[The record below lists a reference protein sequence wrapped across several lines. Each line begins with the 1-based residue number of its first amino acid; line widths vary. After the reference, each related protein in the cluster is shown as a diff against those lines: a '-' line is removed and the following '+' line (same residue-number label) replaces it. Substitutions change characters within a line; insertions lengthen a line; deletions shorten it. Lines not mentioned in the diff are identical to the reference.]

1 MLSKLILT
9 EAITGVSIGA
19 TVGTRCRAHKNA
31 SRIAVTQTQT
41 ALPRP
46 LEGLRVIDLTRALAG
61 PYATLL
67 LAGLGAEIVKV
78 EDPKGGDLA
87 RENSPYVGR
96 DGVTVRRNHADDL
109 SVSHLTRARGK
120 MGVSLNLKAAEA
132 KAVFADLVATA
143 DIVIENFTSGTA
155 DRLGVGYEAAKV
167 ANPGVIY
174 CSLSGFGAGGSDGS
188 KAMDV
193 LVQALSGA
201 MYTSGE
207 DGTPPVRI
215 GIPMADML
223 APVFGVIGILA
234 ALQHRQ
240 KTGQGQFVD
249 VSMLGALTSFVAI
262 ENWRAMEMAGMSGRT
277 GLTVHRLSP
286 FGVFR
291 CADGYVAIVAVHEGL
306 ARSLFK
312 VMGAPEFGDDP
323 RYNSRDGRVANA
335 VELEAQIEAWTSSL
349 PTAEVVR
356 LLEAEGVPVAPV
368 RHPAEGML
376 DPRVVARGETM
387 PVAHPRYPTDES
399 LRTVGVPIQFSDCRT
414 GFDEVLP
421 VEIGQHNAAI
431 YSDLLGYS
439 DETLERLR
447 AAGAI

>member
-1 MLSKLILT
+1 MTTS
-9 EAITGVSIGA
+9 S
-19 TVGTRCRAHKNA
+19 
-31 SRIAVTQTQT
+31 S

-61 PYATLL
+61 PYATLM
-67 LAGLGAEIVKV
+67 LAGLGAEIIKV

-96 DGVTVRRNHADDL
+96 DGVTVMRNHDDDL

-120 MGVSLNLKAAEA
+120 KGVSLNLKSSEA
-132 KAVFADLVATA
+132 PEVFADLVRTA
-143 DIVIENFTSGTA
+143 DIVFENFTSGTA
-155 DRLGVGYEAAKV
+155 DRLGVGYAAAKA
-167 ANPGVIY
+167 ANPRVIY
-174 CSLSGFGAGGSDGS
+174 CSLSGFGAGGADGS

-207 DGTPPVRI
+207 DGAPPVRI

-234 ALQHRQ
+234 ALQHRER
-240 KTGQGQFVD
+240 TGEGQFVD

-286 FGVFR
+286 FGVFK

-306 ARSLFK
+306 ARGLFRA
-312 VMGAPEFGDDP
+312 MGQTDLGEDGRF
-323 RYNSRDGRVANA
+323 NTRDGRVANA
-335 VELEAQIEAWTSSL
+335 IDLEARIEVWTSSHA
-349 PTAEVVR
+349 TAEVVAM
-356 LLEAEGVPVAPV
+356 LEAEGVPVAPV
-368 RHPAEGML
+368 RHPSEGMV

-399 LRTVGVPIQFSDCRT
+399 LRTAGIPIQFSNCRT
-414 GFDEVLP
+414 GFDDTLP
-421 VEIGQHNAAI
+421 VEIGQHNDTI
-431 YSDLLGYS
+431 YQDLLGYS
-439 DETLERLR
+439 DDRVNALK